1 MIVQDNSVEEIKE
14 SDIQGELFDPD
25 NTSARFIIAMK
36 AFEAAA
42 AAGNS

>member
-1 MIVQDNSVEEIKE
+1 MRSIQEELQTPDP